1 MALRVLKD
9 RPKYGIDLTS
19 LDVARR
25 LLHALSL
32 PRTGEADSKRALVD
46 CLTLAELYPLYSL
59 PPASTDVVSCA
70 ILASVIAR
78 QVPKDQKVEKVEDS
92 DDTMPIALESWH
104 EILLEFEK
112 AAKGWG
118 AGVNHTNPKAV
129 QWLLGSIRAIRLT
142 MQRLGEEGQTR
153 TWLKQF
159 SRELR
164 LSSSSNGTLS
174 NNASV

>member
-78 QVPKDQKVEKVEDS
+78 QVPKDQKVEKEE
-92 DDTMPIALESWH
+92 DTMPIALESWH

-129 QWLLGSIRAIRLT
+129 QWLVGSIRAIRLT
-142 MQRLGEEGQTR
+142 MQQEEGRTR

-164 LSSSSNGTLS
+164 LSSSSNSILS